1 MTEEH
6 CPVHPHVVMQKFCAA
21 CRGTVGGKSTT
32 SYKRDAGRENIAK
45 ATEVGKAK
53 GTIGWPKGKKRG
65 PRAKINHE
73 EAP

>member
-1 MTEEH
+1 LNDARCTIH
-6 CPVHPHVVMQKFCAA
+6 PNVALLTFCPA
-21 CRGTVGGKSTT
+21 CRGTQGGKSTT

-65 PRAKINHE
+65 PRAKITHE
-73 EAP
+73 EAQ